1 MKYGFPPSN
10 NILENQ
16 QTYSNFINLFNEL
29 NEKILKSIEK
39 ITSKNENLLNKLII
53 ELKESFESLS
63 NILREMKLYKDEYY
77 DFFSIKRMA
86 FYILDNKELL
96 NQLPSIKT
104 LMNLFY
110 NLIQMKTKLDEENY
124 LNEHKEFNMKLVSYE
139 QYFYTKICKQ
149 SENYDE
155 DTLSKITNTFIKL

>member
-1 MKYGFPPSN
+1 MKYGSPPSN
-10 NILENQ
+10 YILDNQ
-16 QTYSNFINLFNEL
+16 QSYSNFINLFKEL

-63 NILREMKLYKDEYY
+63 KILREIKLYEDEYY

-96 NQLPSIKT
+96 NQLPSIKK
-104 LMNLFY
+104 LMNLFC

-124 LNEHKEFNMKLVSYE
+124 LKEHKEFNMKLVSYE
-139 QYFYTKICKQ
+139 QYFYTKICEQ